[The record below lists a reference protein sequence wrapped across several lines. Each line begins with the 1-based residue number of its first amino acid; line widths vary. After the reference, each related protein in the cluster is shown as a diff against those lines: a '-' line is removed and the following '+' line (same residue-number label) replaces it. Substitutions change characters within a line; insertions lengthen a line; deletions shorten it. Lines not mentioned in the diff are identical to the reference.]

1 MRKKDVF
8 LLSFVFFVKISYKEN
23 SFFFSTR
30 KLKRATGLY
39 TPGKTGNFQRAN
51 GFFPPYAM
59 PTRVPMV
66 IINITLL
73 CINRVFFQQLKWRLG
88 QMTFLRCVIN
98 KQWLLVVRTV
108 SNTTYLVSK
117 IIHISNTP
125 LPESS
130 DRIVCRVRTICN
142 VFEMNQTIC

>member
-73 CINRVFFQQLKWRLG
+73 CINRVFFQQLK
-88 QMTFLRCVIN
+88 
-98 KQWLLVVRTV
+98 
-108 SNTTYLVSK
+108 
-117 IIHISNTP
+117 
-125 LPESS
+125 
-130 DRIVCRVRTICN
+130 
-142 VFEMNQTIC
+142 